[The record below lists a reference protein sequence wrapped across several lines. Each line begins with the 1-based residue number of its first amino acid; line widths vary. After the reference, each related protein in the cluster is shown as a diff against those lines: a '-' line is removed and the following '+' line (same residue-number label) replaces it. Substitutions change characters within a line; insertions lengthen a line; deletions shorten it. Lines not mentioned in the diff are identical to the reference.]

1 MRLNLRQIEVFR
13 AIMITGSISGA
24 ARLLSVSQ
32 PAISRLLAYTE
43 DGLKLQ
49 LFERVRGRVQPTPEA
64 RRLFAEVDE
73 VHRGVLRINDLA
85 DELRAHGTGSVR
97 VVASPSAGHSM
108 VPDAV
113 AKLRRRFSDLKVE
126 FESLTLQ
133 EIIAKLAAVNI
144 TADRKTLYTDFEDL
158 RQFGFDIIAQQRDR
172 TTYYHL
178 GERDFELPELKL
190 LVDSV
195 QAAKFITTRKS
206 QELIRKLERYASVYQ
221 AAQLNRQVYIA
232 GRVKAMNE
240 SIYYN
245 IDRLHSAINAGVQ
258 IRFQYGQWNLNK
270 EMELRRG
277 GDWYQVSPWALTWD
291 DEKYYLVAY
300 DADVDMIKHYRVDK
314 MLRIKALDEPRQG
327 QKAFVA
333 FDMALYSK
341 SVFGMFTGEETTV
354 TLEAE
359 NHMVGVIIDRFGKDI
374 SLAPVSDTRFQ
385 ATVNVIASPQF
396 IGWIVALGKSIRIV
410 APDALVERMREEIH
424 RLSDQY
430 DC

>member
-1 MRLNLRQIEVFR
+1 MAKGKMKMLHLIRIF
-13 AIMITGSISGA
+13 
-24 ARLLSVSQ
+24 SQ
-32 PAISRLLAYTE
+32 ET
-43 DGLKLQ
+43 D
-49 LFERVRGRVQPTPEA
+49 
-64 RRLFAEVDE
+64 DE
-73 VHRGVLRINDLA
+73 HA
-85 DELRAHGTGSVR
+85 
-97 VVASPSAGHSM
+97 
-108 VPDAV
+108 
-113 AKLRRRFSDLKVE
+113 
-126 FESLTLQ
+126 LTLQ

-258 IRFQYGQWNLNK
+258 IRFQYGQWNLNM

-277 GDWYQVSPWALTWD
+277 GDWYQVSPWALSWD
-291 DEKYYLVAY
+291 NEKYYLVAY
-300 DADVDMIKHYRVDK
+300 DADANMIKHYRVDK

-359 NHMVGVIIDRFGKDI
+359 NHMAGVIIDRFGKDI
-374 SLAPVSDTRFQ
+374 SITPVSDTCFQ

-424 RLSDQY
+424 RLSEQY

>member
-1 MRLNLRQIEVFR
+1 MAKGKMKMLHLIRIF
-13 AIMITGSISGA
+13 
-24 ARLLSVSQ
+24 SQ
-32 PAISRLLAYTE
+32 ET
-43 DGLKLQ
+43 D
-49 LFERVRGRVQPTPEA
+49 
-64 RRLFAEVDE
+64 DE
-73 VHRGVLRINDLA
+73 HA
-85 DELRAHGTGSVR
+85 
-97 VVASPSAGHSM
+97 
-108 VPDAV
+108 
-113 AKLRRRFSDLKVE
+113 
-126 FESLTLQ
+126 LTLQ

-144 TADRKTLYTDFEDL
+144 TADRKTLYNDFEDL

-206 QELIRKLERYASVYQ
+206 RELIRKLERYTSVYQ
-221 AAQLNRQVYIA
+221 AAQLHRQVYIA

-245 IDRLHSAINAGVQ
+245 IDRLHSAINAGSQ

-300 DADVDMIKHYRVDK
+300 DANANMIKHYRVDK
-314 MLRIKALDEPRQG
+314 MLRIKTVDEPRQG
-327 QKAFVA
+327 QKAFEA

-341 SVFGMFTGEETTV
+341 SVFGMFTGEETIV

-374 SLAPVSDTRFQ
+374 SLAPVSDTHFQ
-385 ATVNVIASPQF
+385 ATVNVIASPSSSA
-396 IGWIVALGKSIRIV
+396 GS
-410 APDALVERMREEIH
+410 
-424 RLSDQY
+424 
-430 DC
+430 

>member
-1 MRLNLRQIEVFR
+1 MAKGKMKMLHLIRIF
-13 AIMITGSISGA
+13 
-24 ARLLSVSQ
+24 SQ
-32 PAISRLLAYTE
+32 ET
-43 DGLKLQ
+43 D
-49 LFERVRGRVQPTPEA
+49 
-64 RRLFAEVDE
+64 DE
-73 VHRGVLRINDLA
+73 HA
-85 DELRAHGTGSVR
+85 
-97 VVASPSAGHSM
+97 
-108 VPDAV
+108 
-113 AKLRRRFSDLKVE
+113 
-126 FESLTLQ
+126 LTLQ

-245 IDRLHSAINAGVQ
+245 IDRLHNAINAGVQ

-300 DADVDMIKHYRVDK
+300 DADADMIKHYRVDK

-424 RLSDQY
+424 RLSEQY
-430 DC
+430 EC

>member
-1 MRLNLRQIEVFR
+1 MSKSKMKMLHLIRIF
-13 AIMITGSISGA
+13 
-24 ARLLSVSQ
+24 SQ
-32 PAISRLLAYTE
+32 ET
-43 DGLKLQ
+43 D
-49 LFERVRGRVQPTPEA
+49 
-64 RRLFAEVDE
+64 DE
-73 VHRGVLRINDLA
+73 HA
-85 DELRAHGTGSVR
+85 
-97 VVASPSAGHSM
+97 
-108 VPDAV
+108 
-113 AKLRRRFSDLKVE
+113 
-126 FESLTLQ
+126 LTLQ
-133 EIIAKLAAVNI
+133 EIITRLAAENI
-144 TADRKTLYTDFEDL
+144 TADRKTLYNDFENL

-195 QAAKFITTRKS
+195 QAAKFITARKS
-206 QELIRKLERYASVYQ
+206 QELIRKLERYTSIYQ
-221 AAQLNRQVYIA
+221 AAQLHRQVYIA

-245 IDRLHSAINAGVQ
+245 IDRIHSAINAGSQ

-300 DADVDMIKHYRVDK
+300 DADANMIKHYRVDK
-314 MLRIKALDEPRQG
+314 MLRIKALDESRQG
-327 QKAFVA
+327 QKAFEA

-359 NHMVGVIIDRFGKDI
+359 NHMVGVIIDRFGKEI
-374 SLAPVSDTRFQ
+374 NLAPVSDTHFQ

-424 RLSDQY
+424 RLSEQY
-430 DC
+430 NNM

>member
-1 MRLNLRQIEVFR
+1 MSKSKMKMLHLIRIF
-13 AIMITGSISGA
+13 
-24 ARLLSVSQ
+24 SQ
-32 PAISRLLAYTE
+32 ET
-43 DGLKLQ
+43 D
-49 LFERVRGRVQPTPEA
+49 
-64 RRLFAEVDE
+64 DE
-73 VHRGVLRINDLA
+73 HA
-85 DELRAHGTGSVR
+85 
-97 VVASPSAGHSM
+97 
-108 VPDAV
+108 
-113 AKLRRRFSDLKVE
+113 
-126 FESLTLQ
+126 LTLQ
-133 EIIAKLAAVNI
+133 EIITRLAAENI
-144 TADRKTLYTDFEDL
+144 TADRKTLYNDFENL

-206 QELIRKLERYASVYQ
+206 QELIRKLERYTSIYQ
-221 AAQLNRQVYIA
+221 AAQLHRQVYIA

-245 IDRLHSAINAGVQ
+245 IDRLHSAINAGSQ

-300 DADVDMIKHYRVDK
+300 DADANMIKHYRVDK
-314 MLRIKALDEPRQG
+314 MLRIKTLDEPRLG
-327 QKAFVA
+327 QEAYRA
-333 FDMALYSK
+333 FDMTIYGK
-341 SVFGMFTGEETTV
+341 SVFGMFSGEEATV

-359 NHMVGVIIDRFGKDI
+359 NHMVGIIIDRFGKDVGITPI
-374 SLAPVSDTRFQ
+374 SDSHFQ
-385 ATVNVIASPQF
+385 ATVNVVVSTQF
-396 IGWIVALGKSIRIV
+396 IGWIVGLGKSIRIV

>member
-1 MRLNLRQIEVFR
+1 MAKGKMKMLHLIRIF
-13 AIMITGSISGA
+13 
-24 ARLLSVSQ
+24 SQ
-32 PAISRLLAYTE
+32 ET
-43 DGLKLQ
+43 D
-49 LFERVRGRVQPTPEA
+49 
-64 RRLFAEVDE
+64 DE
-73 VHRGVLRINDLA
+73 HA
-85 DELRAHGTGSVR
+85 
-97 VVASPSAGHSM
+97 
-108 VPDAV
+108 
-113 AKLRRRFSDLKVE
+113 
-126 FESLTLQ
+126 LTLQ

-144 TADRKTLYTDFEDL
+144 TADRKTLYNDFEDL

-178 GERDFELPELKL
+178 GEREFELPELKL

-206 QELIRKLERYASVYQ
+206 RELIRKLERYTSIYQ
-221 AAQLNRQVYIA
+221 AAQLQRQVYIA

-245 IDRLHSAINAGVQ
+245 IDRLHSAINAGIQ

-300 DADVDMIKHYRVDK
+300 DADADMIKHYRVDK

-327 QKAFVA
+327 KKAFEA

-341 SVFGMFTGEETTV
+341 SVFGMFTGEETTI

-374 SLAPVSDTRFQ
+374 NLAPVSDTHFQ

-424 RLSDQY
+424 RLSEQY
-430 DC
+430 NNK

>member
-1 MRLNLRQIEVFR
+1 MSKSKMKMLHLIRIF
-13 AIMITGSISGA
+13 
-24 ARLLSVSQ
+24 SQ
-32 PAISRLLAYTE
+32 ET
-43 DGLKLQ
+43 D
-49 LFERVRGRVQPTPEA
+49 
-64 RRLFAEVDE
+64 DE
-73 VHRGVLRINDLA
+73 HA
-85 DELRAHGTGSVR
+85 
-97 VVASPSAGHSM
+97 
-108 VPDAV
+108 
-113 AKLRRRFSDLKVE
+113 
-126 FESLTLQ
+126 LTLQ

-206 QELIRKLERYASVYQ
+206 RELIRKLERYTSVYQ
-221 AAQLNRQVYIA
+221 AAQLHRQVYIA

-245 IDRLHSAINAGVQ
+245 IDRLHSAINAGSQ

-300 DADVDMIKHYRVDK
+300 DADADMIKHYRVDK

-374 SLAPVSDTRFQ
+374 SLAPVSDTHFQ

-410 APDALVERMREEIH
+410 APEALVDRMREEIH
-424 RLSDQY
+424 RLSEQY
-430 DC
+430 K

>member
-1 MRLNLRQIEVFR
+1 MAKGKMKMLHLIRIF
-13 AIMITGSISGA
+13 
-24 ARLLSVSQ
+24 SQ
-32 PAISRLLAYTE
+32 ET
-43 DGLKLQ
+43 D
-49 LFERVRGRVQPTPEA
+49 
-64 RRLFAEVDE
+64 DE
-73 VHRGVLRINDLA
+73 HA
-85 DELRAHGTGSVR
+85 
-97 VVASPSAGHSM
+97 
-108 VPDAV
+108 
-113 AKLRRRFSDLKVE
+113 
-126 FESLTLQ
+126 LTLQ

-144 TADRKTLYTDFEDL
+144 TADRKTLYNDFEDL

-206 QELIRKLERYASVYQ
+206 RELIRKLERYTSVYQ
-221 AAQLNRQVYIA
+221 AAQLHRQVYIA

-245 IDRLHSAINAGVQ
+245 IDRLHSAINAGSQ

-300 DADVDMIKHYRVDK
+300 DANANMIKHYRVDK

-327 QKAFVA
+327 QKAFEA

-341 SVFGMFTGEETTV
+341 SVFGMFTGEETIV

-374 SLAPVSDTRFQ
+374 SLAPVSDTHFQ

-424 RLSDQY
+424 RLSEQY
-430 DC
+430 K

>member
-1 MRLNLRQIEVFR
+1 MAKGKMKMLHLIRIF
-13 AIMITGSISGA
+13 
-24 ARLLSVSQ
+24 SQ
-32 PAISRLLAYTE
+32 ET
-43 DGLKLQ
+43 D
-49 LFERVRGRVQPTPEA
+49 
-64 RRLFAEVDE
+64 DE
-73 VHRGVLRINDLA
+73 HA
-85 DELRAHGTGSVR
+85 
-97 VVASPSAGHSM
+97 
-108 VPDAV
+108 
-113 AKLRRRFSDLKVE
+113 
-126 FESLTLQ
+126 LTLQ

-277 GDWYQVSPWALTWD
+277 GNWYRVSPWALTWD
-291 DEKYYLVAY
+291 NEKYYLVAY
-300 DADVDMIKHYRVDK
+300 DADANMIKHYRVDK

-359 NHMVGVIIDRFGKDI
+359 NHMVGILIDRFGKDI
-374 SLAPVSDTRFQ
+374 GLAPISDSHFQ

-396 IGWIVALGKSIRIV
+396 IGWIVALGKNIRIV

-424 RLSDQY
+424 RLSEQY
-430 DC
+430 K

>member
-1 MRLNLRQIEVFR
+1 MAKGKMKMLHLIRIF
-13 AIMITGSISGA
+13 
-24 ARLLSVSQ
+24 SQ
-32 PAISRLLAYTE
+32 ET
-43 DGLKLQ
+43 D
-49 LFERVRGRVQPTPEA
+49 
-64 RRLFAEVDE
+64 DE
-73 VHRGVLRINDLA
+73 HA
-85 DELRAHGTGSVR
+85 
-97 VVASPSAGHSM
+97 
-108 VPDAV
+108 
-113 AKLRRRFSDLKVE
+113 
-126 FESLTLQ
+126 LTLQ

-221 AAQLNRQVYIA
+221 AAQLNRQVYIS

-245 IDRLHSAINAGVQ
+245 IDRLHNAINAGVQ
-258 IRFQYGQWNLNK
+258 IRFQYGQWNPNK

-300 DADVDMIKHYRVDK
+300 DADADMIKHYRVDK

-424 RLSDQY
+424 RLSEQY

>member
-1 MRLNLRQIEVFR
+1 MAKGKLKMLHLIRIF
-13 AIMITGSISGA
+13 
-24 ARLLSVSQ
+24 SQ
-32 PAISRLLAYTE
+32 ET
-43 DGLKLQ
+43 D
-49 LFERVRGRVQPTPEA
+49 
-64 RRLFAEVDE
+64 DE
-73 VHRGVLRINDLA
+73 HA
-85 DELRAHGTGSVR
+85 
-97 VVASPSAGHSM
+97 
-108 VPDAV
+108 
-113 AKLRRRFSDLKVE
+113 
-126 FESLTLQ
+126 LTLQ
-133 EIIAKLAAVNI
+133 DIIARLAVVNI
-144 TADRKTLYTDFEDL
+144 TADRKTLYADFEDL

-172 TTYYHL
+172 NTYYHL

-206 QELIRKLERYASVYQ
+206 RELIRKLERYASVYQ

-291 DEKYYLVAY
+291 NEKYYLVAY
-300 DADVDMIKHYRVDK
+300 DDDANIIKHYRVDK
-314 MLRIKALDEPRQG
+314 MLRIKAMDEPRQG
-327 QKAFVA
+327 QKAFET
-333 FDMALYSK
+333 FDMAIYSK
-341 SVFGMFTGEETTV
+341 SVFGMFSGEETTV

-374 SLAPVSDTRFQ
+374 NLSPVSDTHFQ
-385 ATVNVIASPQF
+385 ATVNVVVSPQF

-410 APDALVERMREEIH
+410 APDTLVERMREEIH
-424 RLSDQY
+424 RLSEQY
-430 DC
+430 EC